1 MGYRQ
6 SRAPWMRA
14 STRHSASD
22 VFLATDPHSHPL
34 DAALSSCLE
43 PEVVRG
49 LCLVRE
55 EPNERMTR

>member
-1 MGYRQ
+1 
-6 SRAPWMRA
+6 MRA